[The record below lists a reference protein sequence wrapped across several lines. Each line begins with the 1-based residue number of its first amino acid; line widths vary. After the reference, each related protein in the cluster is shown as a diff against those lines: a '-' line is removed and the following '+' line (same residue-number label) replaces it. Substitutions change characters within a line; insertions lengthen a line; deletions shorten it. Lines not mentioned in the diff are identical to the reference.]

1 MVASRKYIDKI
12 INAFAEAANANRRT
26 ASRRGNVIVVTP
38 AVADEVM
45 VTGDLHGH
53 RRNFN
58 LIKKIADLDAN
69 PKRHL
74 VLQEVCHGGPTYV
87 ENGGCMSHTMLED
100 VAKLKAQYPERVH
113 FILGNHELAEL
124 TDYPIQKNK
133 QMLNLLFRLGLQQ
146 MYGDDTDEVRE
157 SFMPFLQT
165 CPLAVKLPGKVF
177 ISHSVPEKCDE
188 RSFDKTIFSRELD
201 LDEFWEQGDVFQLVW
216 GRDYRLENAQAFA
229 ELVNVEMLISGHDP
243 CVGGSNEP
251 NDMQLILDCC
261 SEDACYVILP
271 TDGEL
276 NHADIC
282 GRVKKL

>member
-1 MVASRKYIDKI
+1 M
-12 INAFAEAANANRRT
+12 
-26 ASRRGNVIVVTP
+26 
-38 AVADEVM
+38 
-45 VTGDLHGH
+45 
-53 RRNFN
+53 
-58 LIKKIADLDAN
+58 
-69 PKRHL
+69 
-74 VLQEVCHGGPTYV
+74 
-87 ENGGCMSHTMLED
+87 
-100 VAKLKAQYPERVH
+100 
-113 FILGNHELAEL
+113 

-201 LDEFWEQGDVFQLVW
+201 LDEFWEQGDVCQLVW

-229 ELVNVEMLISGHDP
+229 ELVNAKMLISGHDP

-282 GRVKKL
+282 GRVKKLA